1 MLVKMSRLVFII
13 NAIIGSRFV
22 SITTVIIKTLCKQ
35 IYIVIIIITIR
46 TIKAETGE
54 EKERRA
60 ERHLPG
66 HEKERTT
73 SELSWVQYP
82 LLYNM
87 PRGSPDVANL
97 SNTIKIGIQYTEFL
111 NWPSL

>member
-1 MLVKMSRLVFII
+1 MSRFVFIT

-54 EKERRA
+54 EEEKRA
-60 ERHLPG
+60 ERDTYLG
-66 HEKERTT
+66 MRREE
-73 SELSWVQYP
+73 P
-82 LLYNM
+82 LLRFPGFNTLFYTIF
-87 PRGSPDVANL
+87 PGGHQRSPL
-97 SNTIKIGIQYTEFL
+97 SPIRSIME
-111 NWPSL
+111 